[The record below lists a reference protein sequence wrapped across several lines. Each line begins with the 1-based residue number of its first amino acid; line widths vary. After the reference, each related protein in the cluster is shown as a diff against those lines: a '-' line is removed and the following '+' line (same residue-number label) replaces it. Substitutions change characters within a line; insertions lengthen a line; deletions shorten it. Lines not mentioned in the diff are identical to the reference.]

1 MRHCH
6 TGFSGYRRIQE
17 TKGMCMNK
25 KLYAHVL
32 LDRSGS
38 MESCRDSTISAFN
51 EYVSTLK
58 STEDIDARISLTI
71 FDSSSIDL
79 IRDGISARNFTPITR
94 EEYVPRASTPLFDA
108 IGKTVA
114 HVDKVTLNDGE
125 NVALV
130 ILTDGLENASTEY
143 KKDAIKALLSGR
155 QKDKNWMVIYLGANQ
170 DAWATGATFGAP
182 QATTMDFDPDRVQPA
197 MAAAAQSTARYARS
211 GSQVVGAFTSKERGD
226 SKR

>member
-1 MRHCH
+1 MRKSRA
-6 TGFSGYRRIQE
+6 GISALPIDK
-17 TKGMCMNK
+17 KGMCMNK
-25 KLYAHVL
+25 MLYAHVL

-58 STEDIDARISLTI
+58 HTEDVDARISLTI
-71 FDSSSIDL
+71 FDSGSIDL
-79 IRDGISARNFTPITR
+79 IRDGVSARSFPPITR

-114 HVDKVTLNDGE
+114 HVDKVSLRDGE

-143 KKDAIKALLSGR
+143 KKEAIKALLSGR

-170 DAWATGATFGAP
+170 DAWATGATFGAQ
-182 QATTMDFDPDRVQPA
+182 QATTMDFDPDRIRPA
-197 MAAAAQSTARYARS
+197 MAAAASSTVRYAKS
-211 GSQVVGAFTSKERGD
+211 ANVAEAAFTPAER
-226 SKR
+226 STSRR